1 MMLARGW
8 YGPLLSVALATPL
21 LGQVVLEI
29 ESRDHRVSPPKS
41 ETTFVVTDG
50 RQIALGLTSGSANPE
65 GGMIYRAGRREMVV
79 LNHRDRSY
87 MVLDK
92 AAIQS
97 LAGQMNQ
104 AMGQIEESLRNVPPE
119 QQAFMRQ
126 MMAGQKPSQGPPRSP
141 AQVRR
146 TADRATVFGYPA
158 TRYEILRDG
167 RKEREMYVTD
177 WQNLD
182 GGRDVAA
189 AFVDLGGFAQ
199 ELAAALPGG
208 NSGPAAT
215 MDDNIFTAMNEIDGF
230 PVGVREYRSDGTIE
244 REWALRSAKR
254 QRVDP
259 ATFSPPAG
267 YRRQAMVGS

>member
-1 MMLARGW
+1 MFYRSVFALNLILAGSV
-8 YGPLLSVALATPL
+8 PLSA
-21 LGQVVLEI
+21 QVVLEI

-50 RQIALGLTSGSANPE
+50 LEIALGLTSGNANPE

-97 LAGQMNQ
+97 LASQMNQ
-104 AMGQIEESLRNVPPE
+104 TMGQIEESLRNVPPE

-126 MMAGQKPSQGPPRSP
+126 MMAGQMPSQGPPRSP

-146 TADRATVFGYPA
+146 TADRATVFGFAA
-158 TRYEILRDG
+158 TRYEIWREG

-182 GGRDVAA
+182 GGRDVAG
-189 AFVDLGGFAQ
+189 AFVDMGGFAQ
-199 ELAAALPGG
+199 DLAAALPGG
-208 NSGPAAT
+208 NSGPVAA

-230 PVGVREYRSDGTIE
+230 PVGVREYRPDGTIE

-267 YRRQAMVGS
+267 YRRQALGGS

>member
-1 MMLARGW
+1 
-8 YGPLLSVALATPL
+8 
-21 LGQVVLEI
+21 
-29 ESRDHRVSPPKS
+29 
-41 ETTFVVTDG
+41 
-50 RQIALGLTSGSANPE
+50 
-65 GGMIYRAGRREMVV
+65 
-79 LNHRDRSY
+79 

-97 LAGQMNQ
+97 LASQMNQ
-104 AMGQIEESLRNVPPE
+104 AMSQIEESLRNVPPD

-126 MMAGQKPSQGPPRSP
+126 MMAGQMPSQGLPRSP

-158 TRYEILRDG
+158 TRCEIWREG

-182 GGRDVAA
+182 GGREVAA
-189 AFVDLGGFAQ
+189 AFVDMGSFAQ
-199 ELAAALPGG
+199 ELAAALPSG
-208 NSGPAAT
+208 NSGPAAA

-244 REWALRSAKR
+244 QEWALRSAKR

-267 YRRQAMVGS
+267 YRRQTMGGG